1 MRSHRQLA
9 SLLSRWLRRGWHSA
23 AAQSSD
29 TGNVTGHVYCAD
41 TQKPARFANVRLESV
56 DEQERTVR
64 RPFGGAAVLRQPDP
78 MAPSG

>member
-9 SLLSRWLRRGWHSA
+9 SLFVTLVAALIVHFA

-41 TQKPARFANVRLESV
+41 TQKPARFANVRLQSV
-56 DEQERTVR
+56 DVTSN
-64 RPFGGAAVLRQPDP
+64 AARMD
-78 MAPSG
+78 